1 MATGKKLSF
10 FNLWILICIFGSSTS
25 RDSFGLSGEDKLLF
39 DLFHNRNYS
48 TRTRPVTNVTDSVA
62 VSFSMSIT
70 QLIDVDEK
78 SQIITT
84 NVWIYQGWN
93 DSRLCWDPA
102 KYEGLQTIA
111 VPASD
116 IWSPDTSL
124 LNSDDSEFEGYPRI
138 HLAGLNLNIFAD
150 GSVLKVSPAI
160 LRTPCIMDI
169 TYFPVDQQ
177 TCEFEFGQWAYLD
190 SQVRLFAGQDNA
202 TLENYLRNV
211 EWDIVDSNATAI
223 AKHFQGVDDTFTTIL
238 IKMNIKRK
246 PLYYIVNLILP
257 CVVVSLLTVVV
268 FCLPSMSS
276 DKVSLSISLLLTIY
290 VFNILVIDLLPATS
304 LELPL
309 VTVYLIFSMGL
320 IGFSVALTTLVSR
333 IYSKGEASKPV
344 PTWARTLFL
353 GKLAKV
359 LLVKVRLP
367 RVPRNTDAY
376 RALNSEE
383 IAISET
389 IFLRSNQR
397 KKNDGEQ
404 FEMNSWTQL
413 DITSNSK
420 TYNGACIAKKKP
432 KVNAN
437 SLNRNKKKKAIKVFF
452 ICERTNQRILHNL
465 DKLVKHTETLIRHV
479 VPDKKSKQ
487 NHDDWV
493 ALATVV
499 DRILLVLF
507 LIVGVGGASLILPN
521 IT

>member
-1 MATGKKLSF
+1 MAAGYTYSTIGLCLF
-10 FNLWILICIFGSSTS
+10 ICILGNGGA
-25 RDSFGLSGEDKLLF
+25 RRLSGEDRLLRE
-39 DLFHNRNYS
+39 LFSGRNYS
-48 TRTRPVTNVTDSVA
+48 TRTRPVFNVNESVA
-62 VSFSMSIT
+62 VSFWMSVT

-84 NVWIYQGWN
+84 NVWIYQEWN
-93 DSRLCWDPA
+93 DSRLTWNPNNYD
-102 KYEGLQTIA
+102 GLQTIA

-116 IWSPDTSL
+116 VWAPDTSL
-124 LNSDDSEFEGYPRI
+124 LNSDDNEYEGYPRI
-138 HLAGLNLNIFAD
+138 HLAGLNLNIFPD
-150 GSVLKVSPAI
+150 GTVLKVTPAI

-177 TCEFEFGQWAYLD
+177 QCHFEFGQWAYLD
-190 SQVRLFAGQDNA
+190 GQVRLFAGQDNA
-202 TLENYLRNV
+202 TLENYLPNV
-211 EWDIVDSNATAI
+211 EWDIIDSNATAV

-238 IKMNIKRK
+238 ITMDIRRK

-320 IGFSVALTTLVSR
+320 IGLSVALTTLVSR
-333 IYSKGEASKPV
+333 IYSRGDSAKPV
-344 PTWARTLFL
+344 PEWAKTVFL
-353 GKLAKV
+353 GRLAKL
-359 LLVKVRLP
+359 LLVKVRSARP
-367 RVPRNTDAY
+367 VKTTDAY

-383 IAISET
+383 ITISENVY
-389 IFLRSNQR
+389 FHSNQR
-397 KKNDGEQ
+397 NRNEPEQ
-404 FEMNSWTQL
+404 YEMNSWTRMGVNSNSKSHNGGCVGGKRPKY
-413 DITSNSK
+413 TSNSLNK
-420 TYNGACIAKKKP
+420 SKKKRDV
-432 KVNAN
+432 KVY
-437 SLNRNKKKKAIKVFF
+437 F
-452 ICERTNQRILHNL
+452 ICERTNHRILHNL
-465 DKLVKHTETLIRHV
+465 DKLVKHTEVLIRHM
-479 VPDKKSKQ
+479 VPDKKAKQ
-487 NHDDWV
+487 SHEDWI

-507 LIVGVGGASLILPN
+507 IFVSIGGASLILPQ